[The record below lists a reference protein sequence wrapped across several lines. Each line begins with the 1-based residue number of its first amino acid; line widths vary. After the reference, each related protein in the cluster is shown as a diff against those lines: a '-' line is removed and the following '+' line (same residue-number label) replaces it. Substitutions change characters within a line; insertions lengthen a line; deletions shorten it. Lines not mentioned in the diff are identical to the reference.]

1 MLTARLQL
9 TFSMYICVFHHQRYN
24 SNPWPRWMGTMHGDD
39 IMFMFGEALK
49 PGQNYSQDDRE
60 LSRMMMSYW
69 TNFAKTGSVCVH

>member
-1 MLTARLQL
+1 M
-9 TFSMYICVFHHQRYN
+9 CVFHHQRYN

-69 TNFAKTGSVCVH
+69 TNFAKTGSV